1 MITSKEILLSI
12 IKYEKKLYSNY
23 MFKSRT
29 RKIIASIK
37 EEPAYDIMKWQILSR
52 KTDYY
57 KYRINNNP
65 SIIEKIKYIY
75 YIKRRNHI
83 SKYLGLE
90 IETGNIGKGLMIYHY
105 AGGIVING
113 NSIIGENCH
122 LHGNCCIGNAGPND
136 LRCPIIGNNVMLG
149 VGAKIIGYV
158 KIADNVKIAA
168 GAVVVKD
175 ILEKGCTVAGIPAK
189 IIKHKNYEDA

>member
-1 MITSKEILLSI
+1 MATSKRILLNI
-12 IKYEKKLYSNY
+12 IEYEKSLYSNY
-23 MFKSRT
+23 MFKSRV
-29 RKIIASIK
+29 RKIMAAVK
-37 EEPAYDIMKWQILSR
+37 EEPAYKIMKWQILSR

-65 SIIEKIKYIY
+65 SILEKIMYIY

-83 SKYLGLE
+83 SKQLGLE

-122 LHGNCCIGNAGPND
+122 LHGNNCIGNAGPNN
-136 LRCPIIGNNVMLG
+136 LRCPIIGNNVMIG
-149 VGAKIIGYV
+149 VGAKIIGNV
-158 KIADNVKIAA
+158 KIVDNVKIAA
-168 GAVVVKD
+168 GAVVIKD
-175 ILEKGCTVAGIPAK
+175 ILEEGCTVAGIPAK
-189 IIKHKNYEDA
+189 IVKHANYE